1 VPIRPGDRTRSRP
14 PDDGT
19 ARTWSRRLALLVS
32 TVLFMEHLD
41 GTILVT
47 AAPSIAADL
56 GVGSAE
62 IGLAMTVYLVT
73 VATFIPVGGW
83 LAGRFGPRRV
93 FCASIVVFTLAS
105 LLCAA
110 GSSLPALVS
119 ARVLQGLGGAMMVP
133 VGQLIVLRATD
144 RRDLLRAIAWITWPA
159 LLAPVL
165 APLVGGLLTSWAS
178 WHWIFLI
185 NVPVGAAA
193 LVAALRLVR
202 DTETERRSLDVP
214 GLLWCTVA
222 VFGLVA
228 GLQLVPHAGWAGA
241 AVGLLCV
248 AALSGAVAV
257 RWLLRAAN
265 PLLDL
270 RVYRIAGYRAA
281 NSGGFVYRAVV
292 SSVPFLLPL
301 LLQDGFGRSPVE
313 SGLLVTAVFLGNV
326 GVKPATTP
334 LLRRFGFR
342 TVLIASVSGGAVC
355 IATFLLL
362 APGTPLWLVTLLLL
376 ASGALRSIGF
386 TAYNSL
392 QFADVEPA
400 QISSAN
406 TLSATSA
413 QLATGLGIAVGALVL
428 QLASAA
434 AGILPEAGD
443 LLPYRAAFAVMATLL
458 LLPLVS
464 ALRLPPSVAE
474 HVSGH
479 ATTVPAPPRTPSGKR
494 TP

>member
-1 VPIRPGDRTRSRP
+1 MPIRPGDRTRTRP

-83 LAGRFGPRRV
+83 LAGRFGPRWV

-110 GSSLPALVS
+110 GSSLPALVA

-193 LVAALRLVR
+193 LVAALLLVR

-265 PLLDL
+265 PLLD
-270 RVYRIAGYRAA
+270 RK
-281 NSGGFVYRAVV
+281 SVV
-292 SSVPFLLPL
+292 
-301 LLQDGFGRSPVE
+301 
-313 SGLLVTAVFLGNV
+313 
-326 GVKPATTP
+326 
-334 LLRRFGFR
+334 
-342 TVLIASVSGGAVC
+342 
-355 IATFLLL
+355 
-362 APGTPLWLVTLLLL
+362 
-376 ASGALRSIGF
+376 
-386 TAYNSL
+386 
-392 QFADVEPA
+392 
-400 QISSAN
+400 
-406 TLSATSA
+406 
-413 QLATGLGIAVGALVL
+413 
-428 QLASAA
+428 
-434 AGILPEAGD
+434 
-443 LLPYRAAFAVMATLL
+443 
-458 LLPLVS
+458 
-464 ALRLPPSVAE
+464 
-474 HVSGH
+474 
-479 ATTVPAPPRTPSGKR
+479 
-494 TP
+494 